1 MITEQV
7 VVRRELHV
15 LLGAFELT
23 VTFYD
28 ISLNI

>member
-23 VTFYD
+23 VTFYV
-28 ISLNI
+28 SLNI